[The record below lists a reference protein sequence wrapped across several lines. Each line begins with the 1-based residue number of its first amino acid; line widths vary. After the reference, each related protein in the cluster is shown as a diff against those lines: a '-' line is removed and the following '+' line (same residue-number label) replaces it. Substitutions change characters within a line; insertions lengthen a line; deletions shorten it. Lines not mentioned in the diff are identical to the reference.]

1 MERQSAPVLQQIL
14 EAIVGIELAT
24 EGLGFAGFREDWVV
38 RHAVQR
44 AIEIISEAS
53 RRLPDTLTATEP
65 GIPWPKVKGVG
76 NILRHEYHK
85 VQDEIVWEVVEK
97 HLPPLKAAIL
107 RMLGR
112 VES

>member
-1 MERQSAPVLQQIL
+1 VR
-14 EAIVGIELAT
+14 IEFAT
-24 EGLGFAGFREDWVV
+24 QGLGFIGFREDRVV

-53 RRLPDTLTATEP
+53 PSPGHVNSNRT

-85 VQDEIVWEVVEK
+85 VQDEIVWKVVEK

-107 RMLGR
+107 RMLER
-112 VES
+112 ADS

>member
-14 EAIVGIELAT
+14 EAIVGIEFAT
-24 EGLGFAGFREDWVV
+24 QGLGFIGFREDWVV

-44 AIEIISEAS
+44 GIEIISEAS
-53 RRLPDTLTATEP
+53 RRLPGTLTATEP
-65 GIPWPKVKGVG
+65 GIPWPKIAGMG

-85 VQDEIVWEVVEK
+85 VQDEIIWEVVET

-107 RMLGR
+107 RMLER
-112 VES
+112 ADN

>member
-1 MERQSAPVLQQIL
+1 M
-14 EAIVGIELAT
+14 
-24 EGLGFAGFREDWVV
+24 V

-65 GIPWPKVKGVG
+65 GIPWPKVKRVG
-76 NILRHEYHK
+76 NILRHEYYE
-85 VQDEIVWEVVEK
+85 VQDEIIWEVVEK

-107 RMLGR
+107 RMLER
-112 VES
+112 TDS

>member
-65 GIPWPKVKGVG
+65 GIPWPKVKGTG

-85 VQDEIVWEVVEK
+85 VQDEIIWEVVEK
-97 HLPPLKAAIL
+97 HLPALKAAIL
-107 RMLGR
+107 RMLER
-112 VES
+112 ADS

>member
-14 EAIVGIELAT
+14 EAIVGIEFAT
-24 EGLGFAGFREDWVV
+24 QGLGFIGFSEDWVV

-65 GIPWPKVKGVG
+65 GIPWPKVKGMG

-85 VQDEIVWEVVEK
+85 VQDEIIWEVVEK

-107 RMLGR
+107 RMLER
-112 VES
+112 ADS